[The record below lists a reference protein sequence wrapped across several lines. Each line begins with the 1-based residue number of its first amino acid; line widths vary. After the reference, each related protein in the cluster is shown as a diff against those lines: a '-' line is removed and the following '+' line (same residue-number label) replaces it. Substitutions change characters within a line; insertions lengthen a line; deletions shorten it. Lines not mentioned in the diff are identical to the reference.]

1 MKYLLTGPDIVARIR
16 KRHVVDIKS
25 PINWLNCPEKATTDY
40 EAAAKVTQRRLAE
53 LGMETHLEEIPG
65 QRHPGPRWFICRE
78 Y

>member
-65 QRHPGPRWFICRE
+65 QRHPGPRWVICRE

>member
-1 MKYLLTGPDIVARIR
+1 MKYLITGPDIVARIR

-53 LGMETHLEEIPG
+53 LGMETHLEEIQG

>member
-53 LGMETHLEEIPG
+53 LGMETHLEEIPS
-65 QRHPGPRWFICRE
+65 QRHPGPRWFICRD